1 MVGRGGGSPQLRLRG
16 ATWSKRCIQDES
28 WDCEGVSRRVMWEVG
43 WTGYSGLFSPLLSG
57 VLLSP
62 TGKLLFI
69 PQSPLLVGPCGPV
82 LWLGK
87 SAPHPL
93 PGTSTHP
100 PYRPTSNSSRS
111 PARGR
116 NCLQMSMVKSVLLL
130 LKMEVNDDMSAAIIT
145 AIISPRR
152 PVGQGQ
158 VLLEP
163 AACWQ

>member
-1 MVGRGGGSPQLRLRG
+1 MVGGGGSPHLRLRG
-16 ATWSKRCIQDES
+16 ATQSKSCIQDEG
-28 WDCEGVSRRVMWEVG
+28 WDCEGVSRRVRWEVE

-57 VLLSP
+57 ILLSP

-69 PQSPLLVGPCGPV
+69 PQSPSLVGPLGPV

-87 SAPHPL
+87 STLQPL
-93 PGTSTHP
+93 PGASTHP

-111 PARGR
+111 PAQGR
-116 NCLQMSMVKSVLLL
+116 KCLQMSMVKSVLLL
-130 LKMEVNDDMSAAIIT
+130 LKMEVSDDMSAAIIT

-152 PVGQGQ
+152 PVGWGQ

-163 AACWQ
+163 VACWQ